1 MFQPPTPST
10 RTTATCATTCPR
22 STSSSSDPFFTGR
35 VRRQLHSALDFVSS
49 VGGLMSL
56 CGGFSALT
64 VVELGYFF
72 TLRLFYQIKASDFPN
87 LSEIKY
93 FLST

>member
-1 MFQPPTPST
+1 M
-10 RTTATCATTCPR
+10 CY
-22 STSSSSDPFFTGR
+22 SSLNAILPLFHVPAAHPEHQNDSHVRDNLSAFHVFFRDPFFTGG

-64 VVELGYFF
+64 VRSSSGTSSRSGY
-72 TLRLFYQIKASDFPN
+72 
-87 LSEIKY
+87 
-93 FLST
+93 STR

>member
-1 MFQPPTPST
+1 MFQPPTPSEHQNDSYVGDNMSAF
-10 RTTATCATTCPR
+10 RVFFFR
-22 STSSSSDPFFTGR
+22 DPFFAGR

-64 VVELGYFF
+64 VVELGTSSRSGY
-72 TLRLFYQIKASDFPN
+72 
-87 LSEIKY
+87 
-93 FLST
+93 STR